1 MYVPSVFKEADS
13 ATIERFVD
21 EHPLATVV
29 LVAEGQPHVDHVPF
43 MRVSGLSPGGLLVAH
58 VAKAN
63 NTWKLID
70 QNPSAVLV
78 FTGASAYVSPS
89 FYPSKPITHEVVPTW
104 NYVSVHLKGK
114 LSHSHDHDEKKR
126 IVDRLTQKMEA
137 TRSAPWSIDDAPMP
151 YIETML
157 SGIVALSF
165 QIESIEA
172 KFKASQ
178 NKNSKDRQG
187 VVDGL
192 EKNSLTTEAASVVK
206 RHLDR

>member
-1 MYVPSVFKEADS
+1 MYIPSLFKESDT

-29 LVAEGQPHVDHVPF
+29 LVTDGQPHVDHIPF
-43 MRVSGLSPGGLLVAH
+43 MRISGLSPGGVLIAH

-70 QNPSAVLV
+70 QNPSAMLV

-104 NYVSVHLKGK
+104 NYVGVHLKGK
-114 LSHSHDHDEKKR
+114 LSYSHDHDEKKR
-126 IVDRLTQKMEA
+126 TVDHLTRKMEA
-137 TRSAPWSIDDAPMP
+137 TRAEPWSIDDAPAS
-151 YIETML
+151 YIAAML
-157 SGIVALSF
+157 SGVVALSF
-165 QIESIEA
+165 QIETIEA

-178 NKNSKDRQG
+178 NKTRKDRQG
-187 VVDGL
+187 VIDGL
-192 EKNSLTTEAASVVK
+192 ESNSLTAEAAAIVK
-206 RHLDR
+206 QHLDR

>member
-1 MYVPSVFKEADS
+1 MYIPSLFKESDT

-29 LVAEGQPHVDHVPF
+29 LVTDGQPHVDHIPF
-43 MRVSGLSPGGLLVAH
+43 MRISGLSPGGVLIAH

-70 QNPSAVLV
+70 QTPSAMLV

-104 NYVSVHLKGK
+104 NYVGVHLKGK
-114 LSHSHDHDEKKR
+114 LSYSHDHHEKKR
-126 IVDRLTQKMEA
+126 TVDHLTRKMEA
-137 TRSAPWSIDDAPMP
+137 TRSEPWSIDDAPAS
-151 YIETML
+151 YIATML
-157 SGIVALSF
+157 SGVVALSF
-165 QIESIEA
+165 QIETIEA

-178 NKNSKDRQG
+178 NKTRKDRQG
-187 VVDGL
+187 VIDGL
-192 EKNSLTTEAASVVK
+192 ESNSLTAEAAAIVK
-206 RHLDR
+206 QHLDR

>member
-1 MYVPSVFKEADS
+1 MYVPSLFKESDT

-29 LVAEGQPHVDHVPF
+29 LVTDGQPHVDHIPF
-43 MRVSGLSPGGLLVAH
+43 MRISGLSPGGVLIAH

-70 QNPSAVLV
+70 QNPSAMLV

-104 NYVSVHLKGK
+104 NYVGVHLKGK
-114 LSHSHDHDEKKR
+114 LSYSHDHDEKKR
-126 IVDRLTQKMEA
+126 TVDHLTRKMEA
-137 TRSAPWSIDDAPMP
+137 TRAEPWSIDDAPAS
-151 YIETML
+151 YIAAML
-157 SGIVALSF
+157 SGVVALSF
-165 QIESIEA
+165 QIETIEA

-178 NKNSKDRQG
+178 NKTRKDRQG
-187 VVDGL
+187 VIDGL
-192 EKNSLTTEAASVVK
+192 ESNSLTAEAAAIVK
-206 RHLDR
+206 QHLDR